1 MDNFKWTGRNLY
13 KGNQKEAGPCVEDSL
28 QPALNVKM
36 AFYGTHHP
44 VNAIDMLRGVRVTA
58 ILSCD
63 GSNKQLQK
71 LIFTAGES
79 YTCFC

>member
-36 AFYGTHHP
+36 AFYGTHPSGQCH
-44 VNAIDMLRGVRVTA
+44 
-58 ILSCD
+58 
-63 GSNKQLQK
+63 
-71 LIFTAGES
+71 
-79 YTCFC
+79 